1 MSSLSLVENTSA
13 GIEHAVDASQAVIGT
28 GEGADAAGFA
38 YSGGLASGAVTRNNT
53 AGLASGEVRV
63 NLQACWNLFQ

>member
-1 MSSLSLVENTSA
+1 MVENTIA
-13 GIEHAVDASQAVIGT
+13 GIEYAVDASRAVIRP

-38 YSGGLASGAVTRNNT
+38 YGGGPVSSAVTGNNT
-53 AGLASGEVRV
+53 AGLASGEVLV

>member
-1 MSSLSLVENTSA
+1 
-13 GIEHAVDASQAVIGT
+13 VDASQAVIGT
-28 GEGADAAGFA
+28 GEGTDPAGFA
-38 YSGGLASGAVTRNNT
+38 YGGGPVSSAVTRNNT